1 MSRTSE
7 NTSSRTFVNKEGKD
21 PKASLDDQGE
31 AVDVAVDVAVA
42 VAAAVDVA
50 VAVAVDVAVAVAG
63 VVAGTVFSTV
73 VSTVFS
79 TVTLRGGGLGPVSS

>member
-1 MSRTSE
+1 M
-7 NTSSRTFVNKEGKD
+7 NKEGKD

-31 AVDVAVDVAVA
+31 AVDVAVDVAVDGA
-42 VAAAVDVA
+42 VA
-50 VAVAVDVAVAVAG
+50 
-63 VVAGTVFSTV
+63 VAGTVFSTV